1 MSDSQAP
8 RFCADCFKG
17 TLRGDVEPQGTE
29 ETVSGLPTY
38 VARPEPG
45 REPAGIVVVIPDV
58 FGWKLRNTRALADA
72 YAKRIPAV
80 VLLPEVM
87 NGYAM
92 PDSILTVGDRIAS
105 EKSWLYK
112 LFYLYPVGAA
122 TMIRYFVPLLLATRA
137 GVLVPRIANFLR
149 ALRLD
154 PPSPLPRPSTSR
166 SASADGAGGETSASA
181 AAKGLK
187 IGVAGFCWGG
197 KYAIQLAQGTAGP
210 FGEER
215 LIDIAYTAHPSMVSV
230 PGDLEKVALPLS
242 IANGDDDMMMPRA
255 KMALAKDI
263 LGKKGDCEQNP
274 HTANAMNHRT
284 TLRVM
289 RNPSAS
295 ALLCG
300 RCPTNPPF
308 LSFAVKP
315 TTTTSYRRLASSLTS
330 ERSHDASST
339 AVLNPKL
346 NPIATSRPAP
356 LELPE
361 RQPDQSKVSHLF
373 AQAKTYIN
381 FYKGGLRAVFANR
394 RHIQDVIASKKKTVP
409 GFREPSV
416 FSPGLVPEGFSRAD
430 WVLLWRV
437 RHDIL
442 RVPLFGVV
450 LLICGEFTPLIVIFV
465 DGVVP
470 YTCRLPRQLAASFAQ
485 AEERRHKSFEDFER
499 AAPEGV
505 VKGNVKGAAQ
515 KHVLRSLHLS
525 GMMWDKIGF
534 IPPGMWASKGCLRM
548 AFLEGDDRLLLRDG
562 GVAGLEEQEVRIACT
577 ERGID
582 CAGRS
587 DKDLRKLLDQWLR
600 LVDAEETVERRK
612 RMTVMLT
619 TKTEK
624 WPKNRDF
631 ALPEWHL

>member
-1 MSDSQAP
+1 
-8 RFCADCFKG
+8 
-17 TLRGDVEPQGTE
+17 
-29 ETVSGLPTY
+29 
-38 VARPEPG
+38 
-45 REPAGIVVVIPDV
+45 
-58 FGWKLRNTRALADA
+58 
-72 YAKRIPAV
+72 
-80 VLLPEVM
+80 
-87 NGYAM
+87 
-92 PDSILTVGDRIAS
+92 
-105 EKSWLYK
+105 
-112 LFYLYPVGAA
+112 
-122 TMIRYFVPLLLATRA
+122 
-137 GVLVPRIANFLR
+137 
-149 ALRLD
+149 
-154 PPSPLPRPSTSR
+154 
-166 SASADGAGGETSASA
+166 
-181 AAKGLK
+181 
-187 IGVAGFCWGG
+187 
-197 KYAIQLAQGTAGP
+197 
-210 FGEER
+210 
-215 LIDIAYTAHPSMVSV
+215 
-230 PGDLEKVALPLS
+230 
-242 IANGDDDMMMPRA
+242 
-255 KMALAKDI
+255 
-263 LGKKGDCEQNP
+263 
-274 HTANAMNHRT
+274 MNHRT

-295 ALLCG
+295 ALVCG
-300 RCPTNPPF
+300 RCSTNSPF

-394 RHIQDVIASKKKTVP
+394 RHIQDVIASKKKSVP

-515 KHVLRSLHLS
+515 KHVLRSLHLP

-534 IPPGMWASKGCLRM
+534 IPPGMWASKGRLRM

-587 DKDLRKLLDQWLR
+587 DKDLRKLLDRWLR

-631 ALPEWHL
+631 ALPEWHF